1 MKADLEVRLVHDG
14 INWIAN
20 HPSFEAR
27 GETLLE
33 LDRET
38 TRCLLDRQ
46 LFPENSQVTV
56 FMVFDYNCIPTW
68 IRQYASHYFNR
79 YIRLDLKSPIT
90 GSAVTGAGNK

>member
-1 MKADLEVRLVHDG
+1 MEADLEVRLVHDG

-33 LDRET
+33 LDQEL
-38 TRCLLDRQ
+38 TRCLVHRQ

-79 YIRLDLKSPIT
+79 YIRLDLKP
-90 GSAVTGAGNK
+90 GVPEAQ